1 MKAAQAGTALHYV
14 SHARHLYTPQTGP
27 AARADGIEAG
37 LWTALSA
44 LQEKATML
52 QELARRAHQAGDHER
67 HDRHHAAAAQADHT
81 AALLR
86 EQLLTD
92 DRA

>member
-1 MKAAQAGTALHYV
+1 L
-14 SHARHLYTPQTGP
+14 L
-27 AARADGIEAG
+27 AARDEGIEAA

-44 LQEKATML
+44 LQEKVMVL
-52 QELARRAHQAGDHER
+52 RELAGRAHEAGDQEQR
-67 HDRHHAAAAQADHT
+67 DRHHAAAAQADSA

-92 DRA
+92 V